1 MNGLFVTITG
11 MHHYLG
17 KSALKPGMLVLL
29 VKEPDNEYDENAIR
43 VDLIPVGCVG
53 YVANSP
59 RAVIEGTMSADRIYD
74 TMARAC
80 FARVMFAKGGFI
92 VARLEPD
99 IRAQVIMISFEDEQD
114 GEYSVSTNGEFI
126 DELSTQRRK

>member
-1 MNGLFVTITG
+1 MNGFFVTITG

-17 KSALKPGMLVLL
+17 KSVLKPGTLVLL

-43 VDLIPVGCVG
+43 VDLVPVGGVG

-59 RAVIEGTMSADRIYD
+59 HTIIDGTMSANRIYD
-74 TMARAC
+74 GMARAC

-92 VARLEPD
+92 VARLEPS
-99 IRAQVIMISFEDEQD
+99 IKAQVIMVSIESEQD
-114 GEYSVSTNGEFI
+114 GEYNGSANGEFI
-126 DELSTQRRK
+126 DELRTQRRE

>member
-17 KSALKPGMLVLL
+17 KSVLKPGMLVLL

-43 VDLIPVGCVG
+43 VDLVPVGCVG

-59 RAVIEGTMSADRIYD
+59 HTVIDGTMSANRIYES
-74 TMARAC
+74 MARAC

-92 VARLEPD
+92 VARLEPS
-99 IRAQVIMISFEDEQD
+99 IKAQVIMISIEAEQD
-114 GEYSVSTNGEFI
+114 VEYSVSANGEFI
-126 DELSTQRRK
+126 DELRTQRRE

>member
-1 MNGLFVTITG
+1 MNGFFVTITG

-17 KSALKPGMLVLL
+17 KSVLKPGTLVLL

-43 VDLIPVGCVG
+43 VDLVPVGCVG

-59 RAVIEGTMSADRIYD
+59 HTIIDGTMSANRIYD
-74 TMARAC
+74 GMARAC

-92 VARLEPD
+92 VARLEPS
-99 IRAQVIMISFEDEQD
+99 IKAQVIMVSIESEQD
-114 GEYSVSTNGEFI
+114 GEYNGSANGEFI
-126 DELSTQRRK
+126 DELRTQRRE

>member
-1 MNGLFVTITG
+1 MNGFFVTITG

-17 KSALKPGMLVLL
+17 KSVLKPGTLVLL

-43 VDLIPVGCVG
+43 VDLVPVGCVG

-59 RAVIEGTMSADRIYD
+59 HTVIDGTMSANRIYES
-74 TMARAC
+74 MARAC

-92 VARLEPD
+92 VARLEPS
-99 IRAQVIMISFEDEQD
+99 IKAQVIMVSIESEQD
-114 GEYSVSTNGEFI
+114 GEYNGSANGEFI
-126 DELSTQRRK
+126 DELRTQRRE

>member
-1 MNGLFVTITG
+1 MNGFFVTITG

-17 KSALKPGMLVLL
+17 KSVLKPGTLVLL

-43 VDLIPVGCVG
+43 VDLVPVGGVG

-59 RAVIEGTMSADRIYD
+59 HTIIDGTMSANRIYD
-74 TMARAC
+74 SMARAC
-80 FARVMFAKGGFI
+80 FARVMFSKGGFI

-99 IRAQVIMISFEDEQD
+99 IKAQVILVSIEDEKD
-114 GEYSVSTNGEFI
+114 REFCVSANGEFI
-126 DELSTQRRK
+126 DELRTQRRE

>member
-11 MHHYLG
+11 MHHYLV
-17 KSALKPGMLVLL
+17 KSVLKPGMLVLF

-43 VDLIPVGCVG
+43 VDLVPVGCVG

-59 RAVIEGTMSADRIYD
+59 HTVIDGTMSAIRIYD
-74 TMARAC
+74 SMARAC

-99 IRAQVIMISFEDEQD
+99 IRAQVIMISIEDEQD
-114 GEYSVSTNGEFI
+114 GKYSASANGEFI
-126 DELSTQRRK
+126 DELCSYRQE